1 MVDPQNPIAS
11 YALQATLLLPFLG
24 ILVLFFGGPLHSA
37 LNAKPARWPGL
48 AAVICIACS
57 LVLSFVAA
65 TGTRNHHSVAMQGGD
80 WLPGFGPAFSF
91 QLDWLSSWILM
102 LIEIVGLMVVL
113 FSLGY
118 MHEERDQRRYFG
130 GLLFFMAMMK
140 ILITSASYL
149 LLFAGWEGVGLAS
162 YLLIGYHFER
172 PKAAQAATKAF
183 IVNRI
188 GDAGFILG
196 IIAIAFTCG
205 STTFAAVATASTHI
219 PHGTLQ
225 LICAMLIL
233 GAVGKSAQ
241 FPLHIWLPD
250 AMEGPTPVSAL
261 IHSATMVCA
270 GVYLLAR
277 SNFLLILAPEVAMG
291 AAVLGA
297 VTAVFAASVAL
308 VENDIK
314 RVLAYSTISQIGFM
328 FMALGIGADR
338 AAMYHVLTHAFF
350 KSLLFLGAGSVI
362 HALHGEQN
370 LKHMGGLRRQMP
382 ITFSCMTI
390 AALSLAGLPGLSGY
404 FSKDLILEAGFE
416 SGHLFVTACGIV
428 TTLLTALYSWRMM
441 SLAFLGQPRREHV
454 FPDRPDFKM
463 DLSMRI
469 PLFTLS
475 ACCVVVGLGFVPVRW
490 TAWGTMV
497 GSGLLACAG
506 LALAWFYYVYRPEA
520 RAGLDRRFAPLAS
533 LLRNRWFIDAAF
545 EEHFMEHV
553 VLRTAAGAAAADMIL
568 IDGGVRGTA
577 SASRSLSAALGWS
590 DRFAIDGIVRAVS
603 GLVRFL
609 SWPSRALQ
617 SGYVQTYALLFL
629 VGVLAALGYCL
640 SR

>member
-1 MVDPQNPIAS
+1 
-11 YALQATLLLPFLG
+11 
-24 ILVLFFGGPLHSA
+24 
-37 LNAKPARWPGL
+37 
-48 AAVICIACS
+48 
-57 LVLSFVAA
+57 
-65 TGTRNHHSVAMQGGD
+65 
-80 WLPGFGPAFSF
+80 
-91 QLDWLSSWILM
+91 
-102 LIEIVGLMVVL
+102 
-113 FSLGY
+113 
-118 MHEERDQRRYFG
+118 
-130 GLLFFMAMMK
+130 MMK
-140 ILITSASYL
+140 LLITAGSYL

-188 GDAGFILG
+188 GDAGLILG

-219 PHGTLQ
+219 PHGTVQ

-277 SNFLLILAPEVAMG
+277 SNFLFLLAPEVAMG

-297 VTAVFAASVAL
+297 VTAVFAATVAL
-308 VENDIK
+308 VEDDIK

-328 FMALGIGADR
+328 FIALGIGADR
-338 AAMYHVLTHAFF
+338 AAMYHVVTHAFF
-350 KSLLFLGAGSVI
+350 KSLLFLGAGSII
-362 HALHGEQN
+362 HALHGEQS
-370 LKHMGGLRRQMP
+370 LKRMGGLRKQMP
-382 ITFSCMTI
+382 VTFWCMTI
-390 AALSLAGLPGLSGY
+390 ASLSLAGLPGLSGF

-416 SGHLFVTACGIV
+416 SGHLFVTVCAVV
-428 TTLLTALYSWRMM
+428 TTLLTALYSWRLM
-441 SLAFLGQPRREHV
+441 SLAFLGEPRATRLTPHA
-454 FPDRPDFKM
+454 PSLTMRAPLIA
-463 DLSMRI
+463 LSG
-469 PLFTLS
+469 
-475 ACCVVVGLGFVPVRW
+475 CCVVVGLGFVPVRW
-490 TAWGTMV
+490 NAWGTMI
-497 GSGLLACAG
+497 GSGALACAG
-506 LALAWFYYVYRPEA
+506 LALAWFYYVYRPDA
-520 RAGLDRRFAPLAS
+520 RVILDRRFAPLAN
-533 LLRNRWFIDAAF
+533 LLRNRWFIDAVF

-553 VLRTAAGAAAADMIL
+553 VLRTAQGAAAADGLL
-568 IDGGVRGTA
+568 IDGTVRGA
-577 SASRSLSAALGWS
+577 AAISRSISSALGWA
-590 DRFAIDGIVRAVS
+590 DRFVIDGIVRAVY
-603 GLVRFL
+603 GVTRFL

-617 SGYVQTYALLFL
+617 SGFVQTYALLFL

>member
-1 MVDPQNPIAS
+1 MVDPANPIPS
-11 YALQATLLLPFLG
+11 YALQGALVLPVVG
-24 ILVLFFGGPLHSA
+24 ILVLFFGGRLRSGLHA
-37 LNAKPARWPGL
+37 APGRWPGFVAV
-48 AAVICIACS
+48 AAVACS
-57 LVLSFVAA
+57 LLLSTIAA
-65 TGTRNHHSVAMQGGD
+65 SGTRDHHSISMQGGD

-102 LIEIVGLMVVL
+102 LVEIVGLMVTV

-118 MHEERDQRRYFG
+118 MREERDQRRYFG
-130 GLLFFMAMMK
+130 ALLFFTAMMK
-140 ILITSASYL
+140 LLITSASYL

-188 GDAGFILG
+188 GDAGLILG
-196 IIAIAFTCG
+196 VMAIALTCG
-205 STTFAAVATASTHI
+205 STTFAAVAGAAAHI
-219 PHGTLQ
+219 SHGTVQ
-225 LICAMLIL
+225 FICAMLIL

-277 SNFLLILAPEVAMG
+277 SNFLFLLAPEVGMG

-297 VTAVFAASVAL
+297 ITAVFAASVAL
-308 VENDIK
+308 VEDDIK

-328 FMALGIGADR
+328 FIALGIGADR
-338 AAMYHVLTHAFF
+338 AAMYHVVTHAFF
-350 KSLLFLGAGSVI
+350 KSLLFLGAGSII
-362 HALHGEQN
+362 HALHGEQS
-370 LKHMGGLRRQMP
+370 LKRMGGLRREMP
-382 ITFSCMTI
+382 VTFWCMTI
-390 AALSLAGLPGLSGY
+390 ASLSLAGLPGLSGY
-404 FSKDLILEAGFE
+404 FSKDLILEAGVE
-416 SGHLFVTACGIV
+416 SGHIFVTVCGIL
-428 TTLLTALYSWRMM
+428 TTLLTALYSWRLM
-441 SLAFLGQPRREHV
+441 SLAFLGEPRASRLAPH
-454 FPDRPDFKM
+454 PPSA
-463 DLSMRI
+463 SMTW
-469 PLFTLS
+469 PMMTLA
-475 ACCVVVGLGFVPVRW
+475 ACCIVVGLGFVPVRW
-490 TAWGTMV
+490 SAWGVMI

-506 LALAWFYYVYRPEA
+506 LALAWFYYVFRPEA
-520 RAGLDRRFAPLAS
+520 RNVLDRRFAGLAK
-533 LLRNRWFIDAAF
+533 LLRNRWFIDAVF
-545 EEHFMEHV
+545 EEHFIEHV
-553 VLRTAAGAAAADMIL
+553 VLRTAEGAAAADMLL
-568 IDGGVRGTA
+568 IDGSVRGTA
-577 SASRSLSAALGWS
+577 ALSRSASAALGWS
-590 DRFAIDGIVRAVS
+590 DRFVIDGIVRTVS
-603 GLVRFL
+603 GITRFL